1 MTIDWITV
9 SAQLVNFLI
18 LVWLLKRLLYQ
29 PVLDA
34 MARREERIAASLR
47 EAEEKTEAATRREL
61 SFVEQSQQLADDRA
75 DLLSLAQE
83 QAEQEKREMLDRARR
98 EVAASRAAWQQ
109 QVQDERDAFLDKL
122 RVESAASVLHITRQ
136 ALQDLANQDLES
148 QITNAFIRRLADAGE
163 TLNAESADNENVVLI
178 TTSFPLD
185 SAERQRLSDA
195 VDEFV
200 STGAQVRFTESATLV
215 CGIELNAAGRR
226 LSWNVADYCNNL
238 DDHVMAA
245 LDMPSTEAS

>member
-47 EAEEKTEAATRREL
+47 DAQEKAQAATAREQHFL
-61 SFVEQSQQLADDRA
+61 EQSEQLAQDRA
-75 DLLSLAQE
+75 DLLTLAQE
-83 QAEQEKREMLDRARR
+83 QAEQEKRLMLDEART
-98 EVAASRAAWQQ
+98 EVAASRTAWQQ
-109 QVQDERDAFLDKL
+109 QVYDERNAFLDKL
-122 RVESAASVLHITRQ
+122 RHESAASVLHITQ
-136 ALQDLANQDLES
+136 AALRDLANQNLEA
-148 QITNAFIRRLADAGE
+148 QIIDAFISRLADAGE
-163 TLNAESADNENVVLI
+163 SLHAETMAHGNVVQI

-185 SAERQRLSDA
+185 PLARQRLADA

-200 STGAQVRFTESATLV
+200 TTGADLHFSESADLI
-215 CGIELNAAGRR
+215 CGIELNFAGRR
-226 LSWNVADYCNNL
+226 LSWNVADYCKDL
-238 DDHVMAA
+238 DGHVMAA
-245 LDMPSTEAS
+245 LDLPVTETT